1 VKKLHNIVSKIFHP
15 QQTPTGP
22 ENMQT
27 KPAEGCTD
35 HSANSAKEP
44 ISSTVADLGNKVKAN
59 KKTIS
64 FIDTT
69 PLGPKVHTAS
79 INKSKP
85 EGSDNIRATRA
96 SKGNGKG
103 KLKIMKS
110 NIQFCRSLPGQ
121 SSIASENKPL
131 RQHTNNRKRPT
142 KYMRNSVIHENDL
155 QSETEKESSED
166 AEKTFRSA
174 YY

>member
-1 VKKLHNIVSKIFHP
+1 MWKNDNIVNKIFHP

-22 ENMQT
+22 QNMQT
-27 KPAEGCTD
+27 KPVEGCTD

-59 KKTIS
+59 QKTCS
-64 FIDTT
+64 FIDTR
-69 PLGPKVHTAS
+69 PLEPKVHMPS

-85 EGSDNIRATRA
+85 EGSENIRATRP
-96 SKGNGKG
+96 SKGNGKE
-103 KLKIMKS
+103 KLKTIKL
-110 NIQFCRSLPGQ
+110 NIKFCRSLPRR

-142 KYMRNSVIHENDL
+142 KYMRNSGKPWEW
-155 QSETEKESSED
+155 
-166 AEKTFRSA
+166 SA
-174 YY
+174 IGNGKRK

>member
-1 VKKLHNIVSKIFHP
+1 MKKLHNIVNKIFHP

-27 KPAEGCTD
+27 KPVEGCTG

-59 KKTIS
+59 KKTCS

-69 PLGPKVHTAS
+69 PLRPKVHMAS

-85 EGSDNIRATRA
+85 EGSENIRATRP

-103 KLKIMKS
+103 KLKIMKL
-110 NIQFCRSLPGQ
+110 NILQIPAGTKFYR
-121 SSIASENKPL
+121 I
-131 RQHTNNRKRPT
+131 RKQTLATTPEQPQT
-142 KYMRNSVIHENDL
+142 ADKIY
-155 QSETEKESSED
+155 EK
-166 AEKTFRSA
+166 
-174 YY
+174 

>member
-1 VKKLHNIVSKIFHP
+1 VKKLHNIVNKIFHP

-27 KPAEGCTD
+27 KPVEGCTD

-59 KKTIS
+59 KKTCS

-69 PLGPKVHTAS
+69 PLGPKGHMAS

-85 EGSDNIRATRA
+85 EGSENIRATRP
-96 SKGNGKG
+96 SKGN
-103 KLKIMKS
+103 
-110 NIQFCRSLPGQ
+110 
-121 SSIASENKPL
+121 
-131 RQHTNNRKRPT
+131 RKRKT
-142 KYMRNSVIHENDL
+142 KDNEVEHTVLQIPAGTKFYRIRKQTLATTHEQPQTADKIHE
-155 QSETEKESSED
+155 KEC
-166 AEKTFRSA
+166 KP
-174 YY
+174 

>member
-1 VKKLHNIVSKIFHP
+1 MWKEYNIANKIFHP

-27 KPAEGCTD
+27 KPAGGCTN

-59 KKTIS
+59 KKTCS

-69 PLGPKVHTAS
+69 PLGPKVRTAS
-79 INKSKP
+79 INESKP
-85 EGSDNIRATRA
+85 EGSENIRATRP

-103 KLKIMKS
+103 KLKIMKL
-110 NIQFCRSLPGQ
+110 NIQFCRSLPGR
-121 SSIASENKPL
+121 STIASENKPL
-131 RQHTNNRKRPT
+131 RQHANNRKRPT
-142 KYMRNSVIHENDL
+142 KYMRNSVSHENDL
-155 QSETEKESSED
+155 QSATEKESSED

>member
-1 VKKLHNIVSKIFHP
+1 MKKLHNIVNKIFHP

-27 KPAEGCTD
+27 KPVEGCTD
-35 HSANSAKEP
+35 QSANSAKEP

-59 KKTIS
+59 KKTCS

-69 PLGPKVHTAS
+69 PLRPKVHMAS

-85 EGSDNIRATRA
+85 EGSENIRATRP

-103 KLKIMKS
+103 KLKIMKL
-110 NIQFCRSLPGQ
+110 NILQIPAGTKFYR
-121 SSIASENKPL
+121 I
-131 RQHTNNRKRPT
+131 RKQTLATTPEQPQT
-142 KYMRNSVIHENDL
+142 ADKIY
-155 QSETEKESSED
+155 EK
-166 AEKTFRSA
+166 
-174 YY
+174 